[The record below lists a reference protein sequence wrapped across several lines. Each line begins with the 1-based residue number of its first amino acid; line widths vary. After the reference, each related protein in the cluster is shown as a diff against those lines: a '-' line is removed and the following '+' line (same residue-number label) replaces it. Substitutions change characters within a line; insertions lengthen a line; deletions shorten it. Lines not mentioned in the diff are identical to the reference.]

1 MGVISSP
8 VQLTD
13 EQDIS
18 EFDCGDATLNEWLT
32 KRALKNQKT
41 GGSRTFVVCENN
53 KVVGYYALASGSVE
67 RAEAPKNVARN
78 MPQPIPVMV
87 LARLAIDTSWQ
98 GKKVGSSLLKDA
110 LLRVL
115 SVSKNVGVRAVLV
128 HAISEEAKTFY
139 QRYGFMDSPI
149 DPMTLML
156 PISHIEQQL

>member
-18 EFDCGDATLNEWLT
+18 KFDCGDATLNEWLT

-139 QRYGFMDSPI
+139 QRYGFLDSPV

>member
-13 EQDIS
+13 EQDVS
-18 EFDCGDATLNEWLT
+18 EFDCGDETLNEWLV
-32 KRALKNQKT
+32 KRALKNQRT
-41 GGSRTFVVCENN
+41 GGSRTFVVCDNN
-53 KVVGYYALASGSVE
+53 KVVGYYALASGSIE
-67 RAEAPKNVARN
+67 RAEAPKNIARN
-78 MPQPIPVMV
+78 MPQPIPAMV
-87 LARLAIDTSWQ
+87 LARLAIDISWQ

-115 SVSKNVGVRAVLV
+115 AVSKNVGVRVVLV
-128 HAISEEAKTFY
+128 HAISEEAKIFY
-139 QRYGFMDSPI
+139 QRYGFLDSPI